1 MDLLKLKEMMQ
12 KDSFIDEMK
21 LDSESL
27 SCLSL
32 DNKYQMLYLDVAKE
46 VIQIKSQLN
55 VVRREVSD
63 YWLGKAPDEVYKE
76 RPKHQKVLKTDVDT
90 YIKADEDYYTLDNEL
105 KEKEL
110 ILKIL
115 EDFLKQLSQRGFN
128 IKNAIDYRKFVSGG
142 N

>member
-1 MDLLKLKEMMQ
+1 MDVLKLKELMQ

-32 DNKYQMLYLDVAKE
+32 YNKYQMFYFDVARE

-63 YWLGKAPDEVYKE
+63 YWLGKAHDEVYKE
-76 RPKHQKVLKTDVDT
+76 RPKHQKVLKTDVET